1 MFKITFLCLC
11 ILSSALSEVVEYT
24 FDVREWVVDFKR
36 PTVELKSP
44 AERKNP
50 FQVPAEARKGAILIN
65 GQYPAPPV
73 DVFLN
78 DTVRITVVNNMIS
91 EATSIHW
98 HGVHPFETPWTDG
111 VRIFLLVFTFTSLH
125 SLIHMLI

>member
-11 ILSSALSEVVEYT
+11 ILSSTLSEVVEYT

-73 DVFLN
+73 EVFLN

-111 VRIFLLVFTFTSLH
+111 VRIFLLISHSHLFTH
-125 SLIHMLI
+125 